1 MSGRK
6 SPPNTSQRQ
15 LRSAVKTQPP
25 PSAKTVPITPE
36 MIEEAVQNKSKYPLD
51 PKYSWRNQ
59 ADMYGVDRNG
69 FTLEIGKVLK
79 VRRPHNID
87 S

>member
-1 MSGRK
+1 
-6 SPPNTSQRQ
+6 
-15 LRSAVKTQPP
+15 
-25 PSAKTVPITPE
+25 